1 VSETSS
7 KSLPQP
13 TDLESARL
21 LIATLNQQLSQ
32 STEQLTLASRELTL
46 SQNKIRLLEH
56 ELEKL
61 VRRLYGRKTEK
72 VDPRQLMLLLEGLGI
87 EIPRPLEDDACELPR
102 ELKPRRS
109 RPTGRRPLPKHLPR
123 ERVVI
128 DVPAEEKLCSCGTT
142 KVRIGAEVTE
152 KLDYVPASFKVRETE
167 RPCYA
172 CPKCH
177 EGVSVAPSPTQAV
190 EKGLATEGL
199 LAQVV
204 VAKYADHLPLHR
216 QEKIYA
222 RHGVDLPRSTLC
234 DWVEQVAGAAAPIVA
249 ELRRQILATDYVQTD
264 DTPVAVLSDTGGS
277 FKGRVW
283 TYLDPLGEQVVF
295 DATPTHERDGPM
307 AFLREFRG
315 RLQADAYTG
324 YDALYRSGRI
334 QEVGCWAHAR
344 RRFVEALDSDK
355 RAAKVIAL
363 IRQLYEVERETA
375 ECDASTRLRLR
386 SERARPVLVR
396 LDEERQAL
404 AKEVL
409 PKSPL
414 GDALRY
420 LDNQWVALGRYL
432 EDGRL
437 RIDNNGAERQMRAIA
452 VGRKNWLFAG
462 SMEGARR
469 AAILYSLAQ
478 SCRLIGI
485 DPYVYFRDVLLR
497 VATHPHRRIAE
508 LTPKGWAQ
516 TFAHA

>member
-1 VSETSS
+1 VSDTISRNTH
-7 KSLPQP
+7 QP
-13 TDLESARL
+13 TDLESAHR
-21 LIATLNQQLSQ
+21 LIATLSDQLNLASQQLS
-32 STEQLTLASRELTL
+32 L
-46 SQNKIRLLEH
+46 SQNKIRLLEY

-72 VDPRQLMLLLEGLGI
+72 VDPRQLVLLLEGLGVQV
-87 EIPRPLEDDACELPR
+87 PKPLEDDACELPR
-102 ELKPRRS
+102 ETKRRRS
-109 RPTGRRPLPKHLPR
+109 RPTGRHPLPKHLPR
-123 ERVVI
+123 EHVVI
-128 DVPAEEKLCSCGTT
+128 DVSAAEKICACGEA

-177 EGVSVAPSPTQAV
+177 EGVVVAEAPAQAV

-204 VAKYADHLPLHR
+204 VAKYADHLPLNR
-216 QEKIYA
+216 QEKIYR
-222 RHGVDLPRSTLC
+222 RHGVDLARSTLC
-234 DWVEQVAGAAAPIVA
+234 DWVEQVAAAVTPIVA
-249 ELRRQILATDYVQTD
+249 DMRRQILASDYLQTD
-264 DTPVAVLSDTGGS
+264 DTPVAVLSETGGT

-283 TYLDPLGEQVVF
+283 AYLDPLAKQVVF

-307 AFLREFRG
+307 AFLAAFRG

-324 YDALYRSGRI
+324 YDVLYQSGRI

-344 RRFVEALDSDK
+344 RRFVEALESDK
-355 RAAKVIAL
+355 RAAAIIDLV
-363 IRQLYEVERETA
+363 RRLYEVERDAA
-375 ECDASTRLRLR
+375 ESDAPTRLRLR
-386 SERARPVLVR
+386 SEQARPVLAQI
-396 LDEERQAL
+396 DEARHAL
-404 AKEVL
+404 MKEVL

-420 LDNQWVALGRYL
+420 MDNQWVALGRYL

-437 RIDNNGAERQMRAIA
+437 QIDNNGAERQMRAIA

-469 AAILYSLAQ
+469 AAILYSLVQ
-478 SCRLIGI
+478 SCRLAGV
-485 DPYVYFRDVLLR
+485 DPFAYFRDVLLR
-497 VATHPHRRIAE
+497 VATHPHSRVAE
-508 LTPKGWAQ
+508 LTPRQWAA
-516 TFAHA
+516 TFGKQ